1 MAKTKL
7 ETELRSGI
15 SRFVLRGTAVVDD
28 KTFPREDTVSDSGWK
43 YRRSS
48 FAIKVGDNNY
58 QYVEIMGGRSS
69 ENPVIYTMNNDNE
82 PIQVKWDL
90 RTNKTVLENIPNR
103 EFIRI
108 AIEKQE
114 GSDKA
119 TLKKFLSPV
128 DAIEYLAE
136 HLEDGTPV
144 EIRGDVEYQQYN
156 GRTQQRLNVTQI
168 YLKNPENDDLA
179 TMSQMY
185 LVDSN
190 ALPRQWK
197 KKIEE
202 DGQIKVNLF
211 VPQYV
216 GKYNGK
222 KIKKTVAMPQQIV
235 IKINEDD
242 ENHEKFMSKVE
253 EWFTVKKGV
262 VRKMDIVTK
271 LFFGYES
278 STGNIEI
285 TPEIQ
290 DLIDAGIMTL
300 EQVQNE
306 ATITENRIE
315 ENVFDHPMIHS
326 EDGKILPLFSDT
338 YSPEALVMLEDET
351 DEFDNEEDD
360 QTVDTTVDSEEDDV
374 FSDDDLF
381 S

>member
-235 IKINEDD
+235 IKTKDNNEKLM
-242 ENHEKFMSKVE
+242 NYIEKL
-253 EWFTVKKGV
+253 FTVKKGV
-262 VRKMDIVTK
+262 VRKIDIVTK

-278 STGNIEI
+278 ETGNVEI

-300 EQVQNE
+300 EQVQSE
-306 ATITENRIE
+306 ATITENRVE
-315 ENVFDHPMIHS
+315 ENVFDHPMIRS
-326 EDGKILPLFSDT
+326 ENGKILPLFSDI
-338 YSPEALVMLEDET
+338 YSPEALVMLEDEEELDT
-351 DEFDNEEDD
+351 EENESED
-360 QTVDTTVDSEEDDV
+360 TSVDDTDDV
-374 FSDDDLF
+374 FSDEDLF
-381 S
+381 A

>member
-1 MAKTKL
+1 MVKTKL

-15 SRFVLRGTAVVDD
+15 SRFVLRGTAVIDD

-48 FAIKVGDNNY
+48 FAVKVGDNNY
-58 QYVEIMGGRSS
+58 QYVELMGGRSS
-69 ENPVIYTMNNDNE
+69 ENPVIYTLNNDNE

-90 RTNKTVLENIPNR
+90 RTNKTVLENIPDR
-103 EFIRI
+103 AFIRI
-108 AIEKQE
+108 AIDKQD

-168 YLKNPENDDLA
+168 YLKDPKNDDLA

-197 KKIEE
+197 KTMGE
-202 DGQIKVNLF
+202 DGEIKVNLF

-222 KIKKTVAMPQQIV
+222 KIKKTVAMPQQIM
-235 IKINEDD
+235 IKNKDNNEKLM
-242 ENHEKFMSKVE
+242 NYIEKL
-253 EWFTVKKGV
+253 FTVKKGV
-262 VRKMDIVTK
+262 VRKIDIVTK

-278 STGNIEI
+278 ETGNVEI

-300 EQVQNE
+300 EQVQSE
-306 ATITENRIE
+306 ATITENRVE
-315 ENVFDHPMIHS
+315 ENVFDHPMIRS
-326 EDGKILPLFSDT
+326 ENGKILPLFSDI
-338 YSPEALVMLEDET
+338 YSPEALVMLEDEEELDT
-351 DEFDNEEDD
+351 EENESED
-360 QTVDTTVDSEEDDV
+360 TSVDDTDDV
-374 FSDDDLF
+374 FSDEDLF
-381 S
+381 A

>member
-15 SRFVLRGTAVVDD
+15 SRFVLRGTAVIDD

-90 RTNKTVLENIPNR
+90 RTNKTVLENIPNK

-197 KKIEE
+197 KTMGE
-202 DGQIKVNLF
+202 DGEIKVNLF

-235 IKINEDD
+235 IKNKDNNEKLM
-242 ENHEKFMSKVE
+242 NYIEKL
-253 EWFTVKKGV
+253 FTVKKGV
-262 VRKMDIVTK
+262 VRKIDIVTK

-278 STGNIEI
+278 ETGNVEI

-300 EQVQNE
+300 EQVQSE
-306 ATITENRIE
+306 ATITENRVE
-315 ENVFDHPMIHS
+315 ENVFDHPMIRS
-326 EDGKILPLFSDT
+326 ENGKILPLFSDI
-338 YSPEALVMLEDET
+338 YSPEALVMLEDEEELDT
-351 DEFDNEEDD
+351 EENESED
-360 QTVDTTVDSEEDDV
+360 TSVDDTDDV
-374 FSDDDLF
+374 FSDEDLF
-381 S
+381 A

>member
-1 MAKTKL
+1 MVKAKL

-15 SRFVLRGTAVVDD
+15 SRFVLRGTAVIDD

-48 FAIKVGDNNY
+48 FAVKVGDNNY
-58 QYVEIMGGRSS
+58 QYVELMGGRSS

-82 PIQVKWDL
+82 PMQVKWDL

-235 IKINEDD
+235 IKNKDNNEKLM
-242 ENHEKFMSKVE
+242 NYIEKLFA
-253 EWFTVKKGV
+253 VKKGV
-262 VRKMDIVTK
+262 VRKIDIVTK

-278 STGNIEI
+278 ETGNIEI

-300 EQVQNE
+300 EQVQSE
-306 ATITENRIE
+306 ATITENRVE
-315 ENVFDHPMIHS
+315 ENVFDHPMIRS
-326 EDGKILPLFSDT
+326 ENGKILPLFSDI
-338 YSPEALVMLEDET
+338 YSPEALVMLEDEEELDT
-351 DEFDNEEDD
+351 EENESED
-360 QTVDTTVDSEEDDV
+360 TSVDDTDDV
-374 FSDDDLF
+374 FSDEDLF
-381 S
+381 A

>member
-1 MAKTKL
+1 MVKTKL

-15 SRFVLRGTAVVDD
+15 SRFVLRGTAVIDD

-48 FAIKVGDNNY
+48 FAVKVGDNNY
-58 QYVEIMGGRSS
+58 QYVELMGGRSS
-69 ENPVIYTMNNDNE
+69 ENPVIYTLNNDNE

-90 RTNKTVLENIPNR
+90 RTNKTVLENIPDR
-103 EFIRI
+103 AFIRI
-108 AIEKQE
+108 AIDKQD

-168 YLKNPENDDLA
+168 YLKDPKNDDLA

-197 KKIEE
+197 KTMGE
-202 DGQIKVNLF
+202 DGEIKVNLF

-235 IKINEDD
+235 IKNKDNNEKLM
-242 ENHEKFMSKVE
+242 NYIEKLFA
-253 EWFTVKKGV
+253 VKKGV
-262 VRKMDIVTK
+262 VRKIDIVTK

-278 STGNIEI
+278 ETGNVEI

-300 EQVQNE
+300 EQVQSE
-306 ATITENRIE
+306 ATITENRVE
-315 ENVFDHPMIHS
+315 ENVFDHPMIRS
-326 EDGKILPLFSDT
+326 ENGKILPLFSDI
-338 YSPEALVMLEDET
+338 YSPEALVMLEDEEELDT
-351 DEFDNEEDD
+351 EENESED
-360 QTVDTTVDSEEDDV
+360 TSVDDTDDV
-374 FSDDDLF
+374 FSDEDLF
-381 S
+381 A

>member
-1 MAKTKL
+1 MVKTKL

-15 SRFVLRGTAVVDD
+15 SRFVLRGTAVIDD

-48 FAIKVGDNNY
+48 FAVKVGDNNY
-58 QYVEIMGGRSS
+58 QYVELMGGRSS
-69 ENPVIYTMNNDNE
+69 ENPVIYTLNNDNE

-90 RTNKTVLENIPNR
+90 RTNKTVLENIPDR
-103 EFIRI
+103 AFIRI
-108 AIEKQE
+108 AIDKQD

-168 YLKNPENDDLA
+168 YLKDPKNDDLA

-197 KKIEE
+197 KTMGE
-202 DGQIKVNLF
+202 DGEIKVNLF

-235 IKINEDD
+235 IKNKDNNEKLMDYI
-242 ENHEKFMSKVE
+242 EKL
-253 EWFTVKKGV
+253 FTVKKGV
-262 VRKMDIVTK
+262 VRKIDIVTK

-278 STGNIEI
+278 ETGNVEI

-300 EQVQNE
+300 EQVQSE
-306 ATITENRIE
+306 ATITENRVE
-315 ENVFDHPMIHS
+315 ENVFDHPMIRS
-326 EDGKILPLFSDT
+326 ENGKILPLFSDI
-338 YSPEALVMLEDET
+338 YSPEALVMLEDEEELDT
-351 DEFDNEEDD
+351 EENESED
-360 QTVDTTVDSEEDDV
+360 TSVDDTDDV
-374 FSDDDLF
+374 FSDEDLF
-381 S
+381 A

>member
-1 MAKTKL
+1 MVKTKL

-15 SRFVLRGTAVVDD
+15 SRFVLRGTAVIDD

-48 FAIKVGDNNY
+48 FAVKVGDNNY
-58 QYVEIMGGRSS
+58 QYVELMGGRSS
-69 ENPVIYTMNNDNE
+69 ENPVIYTLNNDNE

-90 RTNKTVLENIPNR
+90 RTNKTVLENIPDR
-103 EFIRI
+103 AFIRI
-108 AIEKQE
+108 AIDKQD

-168 YLKNPENDDLA
+168 YLKDPKNDDLA

-197 KKIEE
+197 KTMEE
-202 DGQIKVNLF
+202 DGEIKVNLF

-235 IKINEDD
+235 IKNKDNNEKLM
-242 ENHEKFMSKVE
+242 NYIEKL
-253 EWFTVKKGV
+253 FTVKKGV
-262 VRKMDIVTK
+262 VRKIDIVTK

-278 STGNIEI
+278 ETGNVEI

-300 EQVQNE
+300 EQVQSE
-306 ATITENRIE
+306 ATITENRVE
-315 ENVFDHPMIHS
+315 ENVFDHPMIRS
-326 EDGKILPLFSDT
+326 ENGKILPLFSDI
-338 YSPEALVMLEDET
+338 YSPEALVMLEDEEELDT
-351 DEFDNEEDD
+351 EENESED
-360 QTVDTTVDSEEDDV
+360 TSVDDTDDV
-374 FSDDDLF
+374 FSDEDLF
-381 S
+381 A

>member
-1 MAKTKL
+1 MVKAKL

-15 SRFVLRGTAVVDD
+15 SRFVLRGTAVIDD

-48 FAIKVGDNNY
+48 FAVKVGDNNY
-58 QYVEIMGGRSS
+58 QYVELMGGRSS

-82 PIQVKWDL
+82 PMQVKWDL

-235 IKINEDD
+235 IKNKDNNEKLM
-242 ENHEKFMSKVE
+242 NYIEKLFA
-253 EWFTVKKGV
+253 VKKGV
-262 VRKMDIVTK
+262 VRKIDIVTK

-278 STGNIEI
+278 ETGNVEI

-300 EQVQNE
+300 EQVQSE
-306 ATITENRIE
+306 ATITENRVE
-315 ENVFDHPMIHS
+315 ENVFDHPMIRS
-326 EDGKILPLFSDT
+326 ENGKILPLFSDI
-338 YSPEALVMLEDET
+338 YSPEALVMLEDEEELDT
-351 DEFDNEEDD
+351 EENESED
-360 QTVDTTVDSEEDDV
+360 TSVDDTDDV
-374 FSDDDLF
+374 FSDEDLF
-381 S
+381 A

>member
-222 KIKKTVAMPQQIV
+222 NIKKTVAMPQQIV
-235 IKINEDD
+235 IKTNEDD

-262 VRKMDIVTK
+262 VRKIDIVTK
-271 LFFGYES
+271 LFFVG
-278 STGNIEI
+278 
-285 TPEIQ
+285 
-290 DLIDAGIMTL
+290 L
-300 EQVQNE
+300 E
-306 ATITENRIE
+306 
-315 ENVFDHPMIHS
+315 
-326 EDGKILPLFSDT
+326 
-338 YSPEALVMLEDET
+338 
-351 DEFDNEEDD
+351 
-360 QTVDTTVDSEEDDV
+360 
-374 FSDDDLF
+374 
-381 S
+381 